1 MSSDNNQK
9 LIYESL
15 EILIVNS
22 SINESDMYRA
32 MTENCFQSKYSSI
45 SNDDKEKNEKINKI
59 EIIKTRNHAL
69 YSKNKKKKVVKKI
82 SEKRWICKEGQNY
95 SFDDKID
102 IKQNWNIAGNKD
114 REKAKIFN
122 NFSEENKFTNF
133 SSNIEELKIPKQLGF
148 SSQKG
153 YPNIN
158 YSLLIKILSH
168 CLNNICSFFNKRIKS
183 KFKKKYKLDYINVEN
198 LTSYGK
204 NKDNLKE
211 IFESNLL
218 DILLGKLS
226 SKKNKTIIK
235 KIKQLIEIESKNKN
249 IKVKVL
255 GRLFYKKIIDI
266 FNMYMTDNYYIDD
279 TFKFNFI
286 TIKKEL
292 NEYTINEREE
302 IKIFF
307 PFSTNDKLVNTS
319 DNQNKQENDV
329 VLNKESSNEPNIIK
343 SSLPSKDY
351 IRRKITRKGL
361 EYPDIIVK
369 EEYNRLFEYEKKE
382 KILYNKY
389 LKDELQDEKLIKFFK
404 EELNTD
410 KKYNDFINEKL
421 PKIQIKNQIGKSVSD
436 YNVFFSQNFEEI
448 YINSIPK
455 NIKKIDI
462 PNYKARTNIRILFAL
477 EIEKE
482 KKKDEVKYLNIYL
495 KKIKVVDYL
504 KSFIDDK
511 KVIKYYDN
519 CTEKEI
525 VIENFKIFNFFS
537 EEFKDK
543 KEDIINDYKN
553 LLNREIKSR
562 KSSQKRNSSLK
573 NNPNLKRK
581 RTLSN
586 DITTQMQGQSIKFL
600 SSKKS

>member
-15 EILIVNS
+15 EILSVNS
-22 SINESDMYRA
+22 SINESYMYHA

-436 YNVFFSQNFEEI
+436 YNVFFSQNFEVL
-448 YINSIPK
+448 
-455 NIKKIDI
+455 
-462 PNYKARTNIRILFAL
+462 R
-477 EIEKE
+477 
-482 KKKDEVKYLNIYL
+482 
-495 KKIKVVDYL
+495 
-504 KSFIDDK
+504 
-511 KVIKYYDN
+511 
-519 CTEKEI
+519 
-525 VIENFKIFNFFS
+525 
-537 EEFKDK
+537 
-543 KEDIINDYKN
+543 
-553 LLNREIKSR
+553 
-562 KSSQKRNSSLK
+562 
-573 NNPNLKRK
+573 
-581 RTLSN
+581 
-586 DITTQMQGQSIKFL
+586 
-600 SSKKS
+600 

>member
-15 EILIVNS
+15 EILSVNS
-22 SINESDMYRA
+22 SINESEMYHA

-573 NNPNLKRK
+573 NNQNLKRK

>member
-15 EILIVNS
+15 EILSVNS
-22 SINESDMYRA
+22 SINESEMYHA

>member
-22 SINESDMYRA
+22 NESNMYHA

-573 NNPNLKRK
+573 NNQNLKRK